1 MKQPCTDVRTSF
13 GRSNHVPLFILEG
26 AGRNVLQSSAGW
38 GGYRFYPTNGVHVRG
53 PAFFA
58 DRRSEMIQPRDVID
72 MSTGH
77 FFRGNIMAVC
87 PWTAESRPSRPYAS
101 PIGAPSCPLRPLF
114 FERERQEPA
123 IPARESEALNSR
135 RRRTGRIN
143 LRINENLVFDS
154 VPQSLM
160 HPGRYGRG
168 PGIAPGIASGRSVD
182 VGIDALNCFGR
193 GDKEGWSVSL

>member
-1 MKQPCTDVRTSF
+1 MYLSPSWKAPVGTCCSRQ
-13 GRSNHVPLFILEG
+13 L
-26 AGRNVLQSSAGW
+26 AG
-38 GGYRFYPTNGVHVRG
+38 GGYRFCPTNGVHVRG

-72 MSTGH
+72 MSSGH

-87 PWTAESRPSRPYAS
+87 PWTAESRSSGHTRLRSGPA
-101 PIGAPSCPLRPLF
+101 SCPLRPLF

-154 VPQSLM
+154 VLQSFM
-160 HPGRYGRG
+160 G
-168 PGIAPGIASGRSVD
+168 PGCDGRDPPIASGIASGKPVD
-182 VGIDALNCFGR
+182 VVIDASVCFGG
-193 GDKEGWSVSL
+193 GDKEVW